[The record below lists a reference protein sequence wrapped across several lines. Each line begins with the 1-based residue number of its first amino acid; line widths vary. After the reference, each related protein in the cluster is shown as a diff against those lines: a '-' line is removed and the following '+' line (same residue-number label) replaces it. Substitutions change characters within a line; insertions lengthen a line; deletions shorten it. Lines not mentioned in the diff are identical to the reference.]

1 MRGNIMMIFIYILGN
16 ALAIM
21 VADRIV
27 PGFGFHGHFIDLLIA
42 SAVLGVINS
51 FIRPIVKFLTFPII
65 ILTLGIF
72 SIIINISLL
81 MFAAAILPNIS
92 IDRFWSAFWA
102 VIVISLV
109 NNLILSLGNT
119 EEDQK

>member
-1 MRGNIMMIFIYILGN
+1 MMIIIYILGN

-27 PGFGFHGHFIDLLIA
+27 PGFSFHGHFIDLVIA
-42 SAVLGVINS
+42 STVLGIVNS
-51 FIRPIVKFLTFPII
+51 FIKPIVKFLTFPII
-65 ILTLGIF
+65 ILTLGFF

-81 MFAAAILPNIS
+81 MFAAAILPNIA
-92 IDRFWSAFWA
+92 IDGFWSAFWA

-109 NNLILSLGNT
+109 NNIILSLGKP
-119 EEDQK
+119 EKEQK